1 MGRFRPRVVALAVSR
16 AQRADLTLPAHASR
30 VRHTAVSL
38 AVSSVANVKAVQTML
53 GHASAVLTLETYSD
67 LSGTISMPAQRT
79 LTRPSV
85 DKVWD
90 FCECWTGEAPS
101 KIMDRAPD
109 LRKQGGRSGFRTP
122 DLFGVNEALSH

>member
-1 MGRFRPRVVALAVSR
+1 
-16 AQRADLTLPAHASR
+16 
-30 VRHTAVSL
+30 
-38 AVSSVANVKAVQTML
+38 ML